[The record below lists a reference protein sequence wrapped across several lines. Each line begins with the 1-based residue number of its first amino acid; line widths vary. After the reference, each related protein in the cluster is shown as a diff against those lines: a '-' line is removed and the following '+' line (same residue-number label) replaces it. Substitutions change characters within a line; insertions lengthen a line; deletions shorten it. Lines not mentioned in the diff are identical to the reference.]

1 MSQLITGLSGVAN
14 VAGIEMTLANA
25 AASVLSHLAET
36 AVGKGIVAMRDRDQG
51 VESDGL
57 VEMGDTSRTV
67 FTCICG
73 IKHLIQRPR
82 PCHTYLCIVLL
93 FHSSCHHR
101 LQVFKS
107 QRAYPL
113 QAPHYPALTMTIDFN
128 YQFNSSDADVVLLT
142 VDPEGTT
149 EFYVHR
155 CILAAASLFF
165 RDMFSLPQPETEST
179 KKLNEL
185 PIIPV
190 AESSRQLDTI
200 LRFIY
205 PVPEPTIKSLDDL
218 ADVLAIAIKY
228 DFPTVI
234 DTLRRLLVAREFV
247 VAHPIRVYAIAC
259 QLDLEEEAK
268 IASSYTLNVNLFD
281 GPPCKELKHVSA
293 YDYHRLLALHRQR
306 SAAAL
311 ALLTVPLDLKCMQC
325 NSSAFTMHAPP
336 RWWFEFEKIARAEL
350 AVRPTTDVIFRME
363 FLFKAATGSSCTGCP
378 ESVLDSWRFL
388 QSLKEAVDALPATV
402 SSER

>member
-1 MSQLITGLSGVAN
+1 
-14 VAGIEMTLANA
+14 
-25 AASVLSHLAET
+25 
-36 AVGKGIVAMRDRDQG
+36 
-51 VESDGL
+51 
-57 VEMGDTSRTV
+57 
-67 FTCICG
+67 
-73 IKHLIQRPR
+73 
-82 PCHTYLCIVLL
+82 
-93 FHSSCHHR
+93 
-101 LQVFKS
+101 
-107 QRAYPL
+107 
-113 QAPHYPALTMTIDFN
+113 MTIDFN
-128 YQFNSSDADVVLLT
+128 YEFNSSDADVVLLA
-142 VDPEGTT
+142 VDTESTT
-149 EFYVHR
+149 EFYVHK

-185 PIIPV
+185 PVIPV

-218 ADVLAIAIKY
+218 ADVLTIAIKY

-234 DTLRRLLVAREFV
+234 NTLRRLLVAPEFV

-259 QLDLEEEAK
+259 QLELEEEAR

-306 SAAAL
+306 SSAAL
-311 ALLTVPLDLKCMQC
+311 ALLTVPIDLKCMQC

-336 RWWFEFEKIARAEL
+336 RWWFEFEKKARPEL
-350 AVRPTTDVIFRME
+350 AARPTTDVIFRME
-363 FLFKAATGSSCTGCP
+363 FLFKAATAATCTGCP
-378 ESVLDSWRFL
+378 ESVLDSWKFL
-388 QSLKEAVDALPATV
+388 QSLKESIDALPATV
-402 SSER
+402 ASER